1 MAGTAALVFY
11 TFPYLGLIFIPLAI
25 FYYAT
30 AIFYRRTSVETK
42 RLDSLMRSAL
52 YGSYSG
58 KFPQAAVASLQLTCG
73 LFTETLTGLSTVRAY
88 REQVIL
94 TPRLL
99 YHYSLNLM

>member
-1 MAGTAALVFY
+1 MLSSCPPLGLYLRCLTLVRYLIPTLSSVIGTAALVFY
-11 TFPYLGLIFIPLAI
+11 TFPYLGLIFVPLSV

-58 KFPQAAVASLQLTCG
+58 EPL
-73 LFTETLTGLSTVRAY
+73 
-88 REQVIL
+88 
-94 TPRLL
+94 
-99 YHYSLNLM
+99 